1 MTSNAFRVI
10 SDRTSLP
17 KATAIP
23 RITSQFQSLDDI
35 GWYGS
40 AYLLTQMS
48 LQPTFGR
55 VYVYFESKTMYLAS
69 LFIFEVGSIICATAP
84 SSPVLIFGRAVA
96 GAGSAGMLTGSLAIY
111 GQVVPL
117 RQRPAGMAV
126 ITAMYALA
134 GLLGPT
140 LGGVFTDAHQLTWRF
155 CFWINLRENVL
166 PKLSEVKF

>member
-1 MTSNAFRVI
+1 
-10 SDRTSLP
+10 
-17 KATAIP
+17 
-23 RITSQFQSLDDI
+23 
-35 GWYGS
+35 
-40 AYLLTQMS
+40 MS
-48 LQPTFGR
+48 LQPTYGR

-69 LFIFEVGSIICATAP
+69 LFIFEVGSVICATAP
-84 SSPVLIFGRAVA
+84 SSRVLIFGRAVA

-155 CFWINLRENVL
+155 CFWINLREFFFL
-166 PKLSEVKF
+166 DP

>member
-1 MTSNAFRVI
+1 
-10 SDRTSLP
+10 
-17 KATAIP
+17 
-23 RITSQFQSLDDI
+23 
-35 GWYGS
+35 
-40 AYLLTQMS
+40 
-48 LQPTFGR
+48 
-55 VYVYFESKTMYLAS
+55 MYLAS
-69 LFIFEVGSIICATAP
+69 LFIFEVGSVICATAP
-84 SSPVLIFGRAVA
+84 SSRVLIFGRAVA

-155 CFWINLRENVL
+155 CFWINLREFFFL
-166 PKLSEVKF
+166 DP